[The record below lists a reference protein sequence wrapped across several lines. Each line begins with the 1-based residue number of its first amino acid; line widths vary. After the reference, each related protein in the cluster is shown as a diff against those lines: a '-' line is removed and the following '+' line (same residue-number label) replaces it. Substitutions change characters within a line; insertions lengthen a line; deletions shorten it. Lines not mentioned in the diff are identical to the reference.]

1 MRRQQSA
8 ITPGIHA
15 IKVSS
20 GELLTHWTWEH
31 VHMSVVGV
39 AMSDYVEPDATDQR
53 CQIKM
58 TCHVRDAY
66 MMSMD
71 AAIMMSH

>member
-1 MRRQQSA
+1 
-8 ITPGIHA
+8 
-15 IKVSS
+15 
-20 GELLTHWTWEH
+20 
-31 VHMSVVGV
+31 MSVVGV

-58 TCHVRDAY
+58 NCHVRDAY

-71 AAIMMSH
+71 AAVMMSH

>member
-1 MRRQQSA
+1 
-8 ITPGIHA
+8 
-15 IKVSS
+15 
-20 GELLTHWTWEH
+20 
-31 VHMSVVGV
+31 MSVVGV

-58 TCHVRDAY
+58 ICHVRDAY

>member
-1 MRRQQSA
+1 
-8 ITPGIHA
+8 
-15 IKVSS
+15 
-20 GELLTHWTWEH
+20 
-31 VHMSVVGV
+31 MSVVGV
-39 AMSDYVEPDATDQR
+39 AMSDYVVPDATDQR
-53 CQIKM
+53 CQTNM